1 MATSPRRRGQE
12 RGDGDDHEADE
23 RLPEGHEGFR
33 YITPRPGDCGKR
45 VRSDSG
51 HRSPDPG
58 HGQQHPEHGVSGLR
72 REFDVTAVVVNDAA
86 RHVESQ
92 ARTQADG
99 LRREERFEHARTD
112 PLGNAGP
119 IVGDSNQDRITP
131 GGCGDRDVTLI
142 TDGIEGIVHQLLPHL
157 IDLGAE
163 PVEARKTRSRFE
175 VDDGRFRT
183 GLALEHGERV
193 GETARN
199 VHLLQH
205 TLAVHERKAFHCID
219 ETVNPRGGGFDLPP
233 VHPLFENYVQ
243 QHGLSDRL
251 RFYPGNFFHDP
262 LPIADVLVMG
272 RVLHNWDMATKRMLL
287 TKAYQALPNGGALV
301 VYERMIDDERR
312 THAMGLLSS
321 QNMLIMT
328 AGGFDYTS
336 ADCIG
341 WMQEAGFH
349 NMRVEPLTIEQS
361 MVIGVR

>member
-1 MATSPRRRGQE
+1 VHTSALTNERIVKLAFAFREAKVVLSAVELGLFTVLAEGPLELEPLRNRLGIDQRGARDFFDALVALGMLE
-12 RGDGDDHEADE
+12 RYKNGQYANT
-23 RLPEGHEGFR
+23 PECDL
-33 YITPRPGDCGKR
+33 YLDCRK
-45 VRSDSG
+45 
-51 HRSPDPG
+51 P
-58 HGQQHPEHGVSGLR
+58 
-72 REFDVTAVVVNDAA
+72 TY
-86 RHVESQ
+86 
-92 ARTQADG
+92 
-99 LRREERFEHARTD
+99 
-112 PLGNAGP
+112 
-119 IVGDSNQDRITP
+119 
-131 GGCGDRDVTLI
+131 
-142 TDGIEGIVHQLLPHL
+142 
-157 IDLGAE
+157 LGAE
-163 PVEARKTRSRFE
+163 LDHVNAQLYPRWNSLTPAL
-175 VDDGRFRT
+175 RT
-183 GLALEHGERV
+183 GSAQSGAGAAGNYPSFYSDPITLEAFLKGMTGATLLPAKALATNFPWADYQTVIDV
-193 GETARN
+193 GCAQGCLPVQIAQ
-199 VHLLQH
+199 VHNH
-205 TLAVHERKAFHCID
+205 IS
-219 ETVNPRGGGFDLPP
+219 GGGFDLPP

-321 QNMLIMT
+321 LNMLIMT